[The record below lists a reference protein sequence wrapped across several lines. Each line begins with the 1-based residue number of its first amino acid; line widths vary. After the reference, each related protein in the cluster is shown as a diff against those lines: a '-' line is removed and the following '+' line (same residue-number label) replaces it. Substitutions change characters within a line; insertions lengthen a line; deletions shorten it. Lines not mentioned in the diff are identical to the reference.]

1 MNSLYKMASI
11 IHFNFENI
19 FLRPGENRHHK
30 GSNHTT
36 VKEWNTDECVEYTE
50 WEVLHTHVITL

>member
-1 MNSLYKMASI
+1 MASI

-19 FLRPGENRHHK
+19 FLRPGENRHHN

-50 WEVLHTHVITL
+50 WEVLHTHVIIL